1 MVFFPFNYL
10 YLAFSGS
17 LQSGGS
23 RLWILVKYL
32 RDVSLVIFFLFVSSV
47 VPSLALWLVS
57 TQETTEGMLLISG
70 GFNKGRI
77 YKGLGMLRRWN
88 SGAITPRAKERELLP
103 ESERV
108 TGIGSSRRVRP
119 LFLELPVGQ
128 FSWKP
133 GAGVL
138 LGVGPRGQLPGAEQR
153 GGGNKG
159 VEGKQKLFS
168 TFQQRTSFSYFSLSL
183 SSSTTLK
190 ISLILSSSSPT
201 NIIFY
206 YRICNVKSYLIF
218 CFTF

>member
-1 MVFFPFNYL
+1 M
-10 YLAFSGS
+10 
-17 LQSGGS
+17 
-23 RLWILVKYL
+23 LV
-32 RDVSLVIFFLFVSSV
+32 
-47 VPSLALWLVS
+47 
-57 TQETTEGMLLISG
+57 ISG
-70 GFNKGRI
+70 GFDKGRI

-88 SGAITPRAKERELLP
+88 SGAITPRVKERELLP

-128 FSWKP
+128 SSWKP

-153 GGGNKG
+153 GVGTRVWRGNRNYSAHSNS
-159 VEGKQKLFS
+159 VPPFLIFLF
-168 TFQQRTSFSYFSLSL
+168 LSL
-183 SSSTTLK
+183 L
-190 ISLILSSSSPT
+190 LLPWRFPWFLSSSSPT

-206 YRICNVKSYLIF
+206 YRICNVKSYLIL